1 MTELGIEDTSSNIGH
16 AYMTVVGDMEELRVV
31 YAVPRKGADTI
42 EAIGKHF
49 NQKALKKTN
58 QTDLY

>member
-1 MTELGIEDTSSNIGH
+1 
-16 AYMTVVGDMEELRVV
+16 MTVVGDMEELRVV